1 MTVYA
6 FTDGAA
12 RGNPGESGIGV
23 IFKDEQGTTLAKL
36 HGYIG
41 EATNNVAEY
50 SALLACLKSA
60 PKTKCSR
67 LVVHSDSEL
76 MVRQLL
82 GEYKV
87 KDPNLKA
94 MVLKIHRLL
103 AKVPFDFEI
112 KHVRRELNKEADQL
126 ANLGIDSRKRIR
138 I

>member
-1 MTVYA
+1 MTVLA

-23 IFKDEQGTTLAKL
+23 IFKDERGAILGKVY
-36 HGYIG
+36 GFIG
-41 EATNNVAEY
+41 EATNNTAEY
-50 SALLACLKSA
+50 QALIACLKHA
-60 PKTKCSR
+60 PRAECTR

-76 MVRQLL
+76 MVRQLN

-87 KDPNLKA
+87 KDANLKLLFQK
-94 MVLKIHRLL
+94 VQRLL
-103 AKVPFDFEI
+103 AAAEFEFEI
-112 KHVRRELNKEADQL
+112 RHVARELNKDADHL

>member
-1 MTVYA
+1 MTIVAY
-6 FTDGAA
+6 TDGAA

-23 IFKDEQGTTLAKL
+23 VFKDEEGATISKIC
-36 HGYIG
+36 GYIG

-50 SALLACLKSA
+50 QALIACLKNA
-60 PKTKCSR
+60 PKTNCSR

-87 KDPNLKA
+87 KDANLKL
-94 MVLKIHRLL
+94 MFQKVQRLL
-103 AKVPFDFEI
+103 AKAPFEFEI
-112 KHVRRELNKEADQL
+112 KHVGRELNKEADQL